1 MKSRVME
8 EVKRTYRP
16 EFLNRIDN
24 ILVFRPL
31 SGEEMKQIVNLL
43 LRNFEKRCKK
53 QMDIDLTVRANVKEY
68 LARSVSDSKY
78 GARPLKREIQRQME
92 DAMAE
97 ELLAGKIGRGDQVT
111 VGLKKDKIVFHVKTR
126 PGEE

>member
-1 MKSRVME
+1 ME
-8 EVKRTYRP
+8 EVKRIYRP

-24 ILVFRPL
+24 ILVFHPL

-53 QMDIDLTVRANVKEY
+53 QMDIDLTVRANVKEH
-68 LARSVSDSKY
+68 LAKSVSDSKY
-78 GARPLKREIQRQME
+78 GARPLKREIQRQLE

-97 ELLAGKIGRGDQVT
+97 ELLAGRISRGDQVT
-111 VGLKKDKIVFHVKTR
+111 AGMKKDKIVFHVKAAGDEDLT
-126 PGEE
+126 EK